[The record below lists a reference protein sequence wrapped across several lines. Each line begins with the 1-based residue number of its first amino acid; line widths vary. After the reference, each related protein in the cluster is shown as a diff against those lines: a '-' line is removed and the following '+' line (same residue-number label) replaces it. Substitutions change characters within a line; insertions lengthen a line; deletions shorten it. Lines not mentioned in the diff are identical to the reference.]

1 MRYLLASIALI
12 VSSTAVQACEAMRR
26 FNAVAVLNV
35 EGVQSCISDGYDVR
49 ANDGFN
55 GEGILHR
62 VAAMHN
68 DPAVTRAVIAAGAE
82 PNQRDNTGLT
92 ALHWAANKNPN
103 PQIIDTLISLGADP
117 NLRRADDSNVTTLN
131 MALFNRNPTV
141 VSALLAGGA
150 DPFQNSQYDRNV
162 LHWAA
167 SMDAPPQV
175 IETLLEAIGD
185 VEVRDDMMQ
194 STPLHF
200 AAQNGDD
207 PATVILL
214 LELGADIQAK
224 DWRNNSPLHRA
235 IEKNNTTQIAA
246 LLAQGADPNAAGAGG
261 ITPMHYAGKY
271 AQNMDM
277 FDMLV
282 NAGGDI
288 NARAPEDA
296 ETPLHHAAEYNDY
309 PDVVQHML
317 ALGADADA
325 MDRYG
330 TRPLSDAARASET
343 VDVVR
348 LLLDATS
355 DTTAASHSGGTAL
368 QSALRFN
375 KNAEIVALLIE
386 NAGTIN
392 PTALHL
398 ATGASNHSYDVVA
411 SLLDA
416 GADPNA
422 LDEDGDTALHK
433 AFEFD
438 ADPTVIEALMAA
450 GADVTIKGNNGN
462 TPLHLISSKTEVMN
476 FIQVFVAAGAD
487 VNAQNDLGSTLLHR
501 LSYRGSADAIGTALA
516 AGADADLQN
525 SSGSTALHLAIKS
538 EYDRS
543 QAVVDLI
550 PHTDPNIKDED
561 GNTALHLA
569 LAKPVSAHLIIDIL
583 DAGADPNNPNRYGVT
598 PFELVLRRSNL
609 LQLVEPFLAAGADV
623 AQPGSEGSSALHA
636 AVQTGDHDV
645 IQRLLDL
652 GVDINA
658 QDDLGNTPLHSV
670 YEADLAAFLLAA
682 GADPNVANQQSY
694 TPLHSAARYD
704 LALTMVLLEAGADP
718 TAQTDIGLT
727 PLALTLQEEG
737 FADYQIILALL
748 DAGADPIDLPTSW
761 TRMIDLFDIHT
772 DFAAGKPRQ
781 NHDFGGAVA
790 FHQSDVL
797 VTNIA
802 GRSSST
808 DVNRDGVGYLYDV
821 ETGQLKTV
829 FENATDP
836 LVTDFGRA
844 AALTGEYA
852 LIAAPESDRQRS
864 QAALDRGSVSIFASD
879 SGAGVGVLE
888 NPNSDSSTTFGTS
901 VAAHGNTVAVGAPG
915 NFSMVSDGDTTENRA
930 GFVHIYDL
938 DTKALRQSFN
948 LPGANR
954 ALRFGAAVA
963 LQGDTLLIGAPEDYR
978 SKNVQG
984 AVFLIDLKTGDLL
997 HNFENPD
1004 PDWLRSFGGQVAIDG
1019 NRIMVSAQ
1027 ASFDHPETLDTVFV
1041 FDLTSGDMLHRFEN
1055 PDPVMFDYGFG
1066 DAIDLHGDIAAI
1078 GAPHSIQEG
1087 NGPQLGAVFIYE
1099 LTRGGLV
1106 QRIDDPAGDP
1116 NVVFGSKIALD
1127 DKWLVVAK
1135 GHRGL
1140 NDASALEELPNVA
1153 TAFGR
1158 TNLSV
1163 QAGYP
1168 QNSGR

>member
-1 MRYLLASIALI
+1 MRYLLVFIALI

-26 FNAVAVLNV
+26 FNTVAVLNV
-35 EGVQSCISDGYDVR
+35 EGIQSCISDGYDVR
-49 ANDGFN
+49 ANDGLN
-55 GEGILHR
+55 GEGVLHR

-68 DPAVTRAVIAAGAE
+68 DPAVMRALIAAGAE

-103 PQIIDTLISLGADP
+103 PQIVDTLISLGANP

-131 MALFNRNPTV
+131 MALLNRNPAV

-150 DPFQNSQYDRNV
+150 NPLQNSQYDRNA
-162 LHWAA
+162 LHWAV
-167 SMDAPPQV
+167 SMDAQPQV
-175 IETLLEAIGD
+175 IKTLLEAIGD

-207 PATVILL
+207 PATLALL
-214 LELGADIQAK
+214 VELGADIQAK

-235 IEKNNTTQIAA
+235 IEKSNAIQIAA
-246 LLAQGADPNAAGAGG
+246 LLALGADPNAAGNGG
-261 ITPMHYAGKY
+261 NTPMHHAGKY
-271 AQNMDM
+271 ARDANTIDL
-277 FDMLV
+277 LV
-282 NAGGDI
+282 DAGGDI
-288 NARAPEDA
+288 NARAPDA

-317 ALGADADA
+317 ALGANADA
-325 MDRYG
+325 MDEDG
-330 TRPLSDAARASET
+330 IKPLWDAARGSEM
-343 VDVVR
+343 VEVVM

-355 DTTAASHSGGTAL
+355 NTTEADRFGRTAL
-368 QSALRFN
+368 QLALAQN
-375 KNAEIVALLIE
+375 KNAEIVTLLNE
-386 NAGTIN
+386 NEGATN

-438 ADPTVIEALMAA
+438 ADPRVIEALMAA

-462 TPLHLISSKTEVMN
+462 TPLHLISSKTEVIQ
-476 FIQVFVAAGAD
+476 FIQMFVAAGAD

-501 LSYRGSADAIGTALA
+501 LSFRGSVDAIGPALA
-516 AGADADLQN
+516 AGADANLQN
-525 SSGSTALHLAIKS
+525 SSGSTALHLALKS

-543 QAVVDLI
+543 SAIVDLI
-550 PHTDPNIKDED
+550 PRTDPKIKDED

-569 LAKPVSAHLIIDIL
+569 LAKPVSAPLIIDML
-583 DAGADPNNPNRYGVT
+583 DAGADPNTPNRYGVT
-598 PFELVLRRSNL
+598 PFELVLRRSTF
-609 LQLVEPFLAAGADV
+609 LQLVEPFLAAGVDV

-636 AVQTGDHDV
+636 AVQTGDHEV

-652 GVDINA
+652 GADINA
-658 QDDLGNTPLHSV
+658 QDDRGNTPLHSV
-670 YEADLAAFLLAA
+670 YDADLAAFLLSA
-682 GADPNVANQQSY
+682 GADVNVANKQSY

-727 PLALTLQEEG
+727 PLALTLQEEE
-737 FADYQIILALL
+737 FADDQIILALL

-772 DFAAGKPRQ
+772 DFVAGKPRQ
-781 NHDFGGAVA
+781 SHDFGGAVA
-790 FHQSDVL
+790 YHQGDVL

-808 DVNRDGVGYLYDV
+808 DVTRDGVGYLYDV

-829 FENATDP
+829 FENATNP
-836 LVTDFGRA
+836 LVTDFGRVA
-844 AALTGEYA
+844 TLTGEYA

-864 QAALDRGSVSIFASD
+864 QVALDRGSVSIFAID

-888 NPNSDSSTTFGTS
+888 SPYPDSSTTFGTS

-915 NFSMVSDGDTTENRA
+915 NLSMVSDGDTTENRA

-938 DTKALRQSFN
+938 NTKALRQSFN

-997 HNFENPD
+997 YSVENPD
-1004 PDWLRSFGGQVAIDG
+1004 PGWLRSFGAQVAIDG

-1027 ASFDHPETLDTVFV
+1027 ASFDHLEALDTVFV

-1106 QRIDDPAGDP
+1106 QRIDDPGGDP
-1116 NVVFGSKIALD
+1116 NIVFGSEIALD

-1140 NDASALEELPNVA
+1140 DDAAAPDELPNVA

-1168 QNSGR
+1168 PNSYR